1 MQNVLANRQLFI
13 AETGQR
19 INVANGVIFGTTD
32 NTNGTGGGSRKG
44 FTDTNRLNTAFHDRW
59 GVAVKI
65 NYLPANREAD
75 IITGYTGC
83 TLELAKLL
91 VSAATVTR
99 AAADNQTLSQG
110 IGLRRLLSWAELL
123 TDGIPAAEAF
133 QCAVLNFANEQD
145 VEALREQC
153 LLAYDESNVK
163 RALAPAT
170 PQAPDPTVANPTPA
184 GRNAALAFPAFS

>member
-1 MQNVLANRQLFI
+1 
-13 AETGQR
+13 
-19 INVANGVIFGTTD
+19 
-32 NTNGTGGGSRKG
+32 
-44 FTDTNRLNTAFHDRW
+44 
-59 GVAVKI
+59 
-65 NYLPANREAD
+65 
-75 IITGYTGC
+75 
-83 TLELAKLL
+83 
-91 VSAATVTR
+91 VTR